1 MKRLAARLSA
11 LAIVLMLPS
20 AGFAQKEPPHTKETK
35 NAEKFIGL
43 AMTRQDPAQ
52 RKQFLEQALPSV
64 REGMQKNPEN
74 ARVWVLAGS
83 VFAGLGD
90 LAAADSSFDKA
101 VELHPGYA
109 EQVAVER
116 HSAWEAAF
124 NNAVSLINAQQ
135 TDQGI
140 VALENAELIFPER
153 PEAKFYLGLFYSQK
167 QQLDKA
173 QKALEGAIAAVQ
185 GPLRA
190 KLQPAAME
198 EWDRMATNARIKLSN
213 IMALRGAELYDQ
225 QKFNEA
231 AAAFAQAREVSKAS
245 RDHLFNQLQS
255 VYARALDL
263 DKERADKKSPAQ
275 DAEARTLYTNILTLT
290 DALRGFDPRNE
301 DIFFFSSRAHKVL
314 SELTTDAATKNRHL
328 DALRAINTEYEQ
340 TAYLVSDVQI
350 AEADTAA
357 TVSGNVY
364 IKTLKTGATGSFTFE
379 LLGFDGAPIG
389 SAPVNFTVPT
399 IPANSK
405 EPVKVPFSVTIPL
418 KAPLAGWRY
427 K

>member
-1 MKRLAARLSA
+1 MKRLSARLSA
-11 LAIVLMLPS
+11 LVLVLLLPAAAS
-20 AGFAQKEPPHTKETK
+20 AQKEPPHTKETK

-64 REGMQKNPEN
+64 REGIQKNPEN

-83 VFAGLGD
+83 VYAGLGQ
-90 LAAADSSFDKA
+90 LAAADSAFDRA
-101 VELHPGYA
+101 VELHPGYT
-109 EQVAVER
+109 EQVTVER
-116 HSAWEAAF
+116 HAAWETAF
-124 NNAVSLINAQQ
+124 NNAVALINAQK
-135 TDQGI
+135 TDEGM

-167 QQLDKA
+167 QELDKA
-173 QKALEGAIAAVQ
+173 QRALEGSIAAVQ

-198 EWDRMATNARIKLSN
+198 EWDRLAVNARIKLSN
-213 IMALRGAELYDQ
+213 IMALRGAELYDKQ
-225 QKFNEA
+225 QFDSA
-231 AAAFAQAREVSKAS
+231 AVTFARARELSKAS

-255 VYARALDL
+255 VYARALDM
-263 DKERADKKSPAQ
+263 DKERAGKKSATL
-275 DAEARTLYTNILTLT
+275 DAPARTLYSTIITLT
-290 DALRGFDPRNE
+290 DDLRTYDPRNE

-314 SELTTDAATKNRHL
+314 SELTTDAAVKGKHL
-328 DALRAINTEYEQ
+328 DALRNINTEYEAL
-340 TAYLVSDVQI
+340 TFLVGDVQI
-350 AEADTAA
+350 SEADTTA
-357 TVSGNVY
+357 TVSGNIY
-364 IKTLKTGATGSFTFE
+364 IKTMKPGATGSLTFE

-389 SAPVNFTVPT
+389 SAPINFTAPT
-399 IPANSK
+399 AAPKAG
-405 EPVKVPFSVTIPL
+405 EPVKVPFKVTIVM